1 MSSRGEA
8 VTLPDVNIDDIHN
21 DTKKLLAWNNNLLN
35 YWEAFPYFLEAKTS
49 KKRQSMHIA
58 KFSDRKKNDFTRD
71 SLEQVLMFKDFPQE
85 LVQGESKRA
94 SRRKK
99 FQWNPESEPQIDTS
113 TTSSAAFTITTI
125 YYHHNCEHCHNLCH
139 YTNAIIVV
147 ITSAN
152 PISIASTTGKE
163 ENDENE
169 KKDGEDG
176 DEDENAQEE
185 DEEDINDDD
194 YNQNIDFDDDEDD
207 YNDVDDGDDEPTYQ
221 IICMENVLLLIP

>member
-71 SLEQVLMFKDFPQE
+71 SLEQ
-85 LVQGESKRA
+85 
-94 SRRKK
+94 
-99 FQWNPESEPQIDTS
+99 
-113 TTSSAAFTITTI
+113 
-125 YYHHNCEHCHNLCH
+125 
-139 YTNAIIVV
+139 
-147 ITSAN
+147 
-152 PISIASTTGKE
+152 GKE

-194 YNQNIDFDDDEDD
+194 YNQNIDFDDDEDEDD
-207 YNDVDDGDDEPTYQ
+207 YNDVDDGDGIVTLLFQCSSHFTFTSIILIQ
-221 IICMENVLLLIP
+221 IQQL